1 MGRNSHENPTT
12 PPRKGEK
19 ILQGI
24 DAHKVRHAGRA
35 SAVFAIIEPTE
46 APDNGLKYK
55 YMGSTTANSERRN
68 NARKRPPSLIY
79 VELGAANGGMMRD
92 LSEEGFALRAMMPLR
107 EGEEV
112 SFSFLLDPLTRIE
125 GQGAVLWIEENG
137 RVAGLRF
144 TEMSAQARKQIGS
157 WLNDELQ
164 SQDAEKNAPADP
176 DAQNFET
183 LREELRS
190 APPRPEPSKQKASKS
205 KWPVARPENAPS
217 REPSFMREGLENE
230 APDGSQVW
238 EEADN
243 GSERQKPGK
252 PTSPPGYPN
261 FSDTHVEI
269 SFEPLSGS
277 AKPASPSDQS
287 ARRSEVKA
295 FPKRSEAA
303 SPKGPTPALQDISD
317 VLMQPPRRASNYPP
331 STPVLEP
338 LPPPY
343 QHSRGPRGFSLSQAL
358 TIMVALSLVVGGF
371 VYRDTLGQGLVW
383 LGQQIGGGQNPTATP
398 AATPAAKA
406 EPQTGQEPPPSS
418 STLPATSA
426 PSAPAAETP
435 ATAASEA
442 AQKDTSATGTSP
454 YSTTPHSA
462 LPTLE
467 KKSEAPVTPLSGI
480 SSNPASDNG
489 QESGSAEYAQAIQLL
504 HDGSATDTSEAVRL
518 LWISVEKGNPN
529 AELTLA
535 ELYWRGQGVA
545 RNCDQTGI
553 LLGAAA
559 RKGNVDAQRRLRQFR
574 QEGCE

>member
-1 MGRNSHENPTT
+1 M
-12 PPRKGEK
+12 
-19 ILQGI
+19 
-24 DAHKVRHAGRA
+24 A
-35 SAVFAIIEPTE
+35 STVFAIIQPTE

-55 YMGSTTANSERRN
+55 HMGSTTANSERRN

-112 SFSFLLDPLTRIE
+112 SFSFLLDSVTRVE

-164 SQDAEKNAPADP
+164 SQDAEKNAPGDP

-217 REPSFMREGLENE
+217 VEPSFMREGLESE
-230 APDGSQVW
+230 ASDGTEAW

-243 GSERQKPGK
+243 GSERQNPGK
-252 PTSPPGYPN
+252 TTSPGRPN
-261 FSDTHVEI
+261 FTDTRVEI
-269 SFEPLSGS
+269 SFEPLSAS
-277 AKPASPSDQS
+277 PKQASPSDPS

-295 FPKRSEAA
+295 FPKRSEPA
-303 SPKGPTPALQDISD
+303 SAKGPTPALQDISD

-338 LPPPY
+338 LPPAY
-343 QHSRGPRGFSLSQAL
+343 QRSRSPRGFSLSQAL
-358 TIMVALSLVVGGF
+358 TIMVGLSLMVGGF

-383 LGQQIGGGQNPTATP
+383 LGQQIGGDQNPAVTP
-398 AATPAAKA
+398 APK
-406 EPQTGQEPPPSS
+406 EERQTGQEPPPSS
-418 STLPATSA
+418 STPSTPQATPSPA
-426 PSAPAAETP
+426 SAPAETP
-435 ATAASEA
+435 RTEESEA
-442 AQKDTSATGTSP
+442 APKDTSTAGASPYGTS
-454 YSTTPHSA
+454 PHSA
-462 LPTLE
+462 LPTPE
-467 KKSEAPVTPLSGI
+467 KKPQAPVTPLSGI
-480 SSNPASDNG
+480 SSSQASDNG

-574 QEGCE
+574 QQGCD